1 MFSTS
6 IVPEPDEESLRAIL
20 KSVLPTCSNDTIQQ
34 VLRLREHLTDE
45 IASDCGVSRLSTRDL
60 IRVVKRLSSTDLY
73 DAICSV
79 LVAELLPKTQ
89 RSSLDSLLS
98 AVEIRRVDE
107 EMALNDEVTP
117 IILEE
122 DTIRI
127 GSFSMERGLHS
138 ALK

>member
-20 KSVLPTCSNDTIQQ
+20 KTVLPTCSNETIQQ